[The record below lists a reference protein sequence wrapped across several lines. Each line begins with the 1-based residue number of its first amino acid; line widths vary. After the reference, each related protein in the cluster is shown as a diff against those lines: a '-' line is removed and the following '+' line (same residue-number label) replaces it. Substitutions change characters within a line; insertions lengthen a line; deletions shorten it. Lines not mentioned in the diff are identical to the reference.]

1 MTINDSYYDEII
13 DNLDRVSVESVDG
26 VSHLI
31 SDHSK
36 LRDIA
41 YNIRVS
47 RILNL
52 IKSEIFK
59 NNFNALPLDEQA
71 ELRLAINSFLDD
83 NIIDG
88 YISSQVSVLANRDV
102 KYITDGFEIECKL
115 FNKYW
120 DLIKSSGTV
129 SLLDRELERYN
140 DKMMSNVVL
149 YDKIIDRIDESEKI
163 VENGDKIISHFDLK
177 LLDNLTS
184 RIRKI
189 RFIRLI
195 RSEKFK
201 NNFIKL
207 SNDDQ
212 MYILKYVEKSMTL
225 GEYNNPISDKL
236 IKLLKELTGVS
247 IDYILG
253 IDQTAFDLID
263 VFDEC
268 IKLPDMVSKIYK
280 ENE

>member
-1 MTINDSYYDEII
+1 MTMENSYYDEIM
-13 DNLDRVSVESVDG
+13 DNLDRVSIESIDG
-26 VSHLI
+26 VSHLL

-36 LRDIA
+36 LRDIV
-41 YNIRVS
+41 YDIRVS
-47 RILNL
+47 RIFNL

-59 NNFNALPLDEQA
+59 NNFNALPIDEQA
-71 ELRLAINSFLDD
+71 ELRLAINNFLDD

-88 YISSQVSVLANRDV
+88 YIPSQVSVLANRDV

-129 SLLDRELERYN
+129 SLLDSELERYN
-140 DKMMSNVVL
+140 NKIMSSGV
-149 YDKIIDRIDESEKI
+149 YDKIIDRIDETEKI

-177 LLDNLTS
+177 LLDNIVS

-236 IKLLKELTGVS
+236 VKLLIELTGVD
-247 IDYILG
+247 IEYILAC
-253 IDQTAFDLID
+253 DQSVSDLFDIHD
-263 VFDEC
+263 KC
-268 IKLPDMVSKIYK
+268 TKLPDIVSK
-280 ENE
+280 

>member
-1 MTINDSYYDEII
+1 MTMEKSYYDEIM
-13 DNLDRVSVESVDG
+13 DNLDRVSVESIDG

-36 LRDIA
+36 LRDIV

-47 RILNL
+47 RIFNL

-59 NNFNALPLDEQA
+59 NNFNALPIEEQA
-71 ELRLAINSFLDD
+71 ELRSAINNFLDD

-88 YISSQVSVLANRDV
+88 YIPSQVSILANRDI

-129 SLLDRELERYN
+129 SLLDSELERYN
-140 DKMMSNVVL
+140 NKIMSSGV
-149 YDKIIDRIDESEKI
+149 YDKIIDRIDETEKI

-177 LLDNLTS
+177 LLDNIVS

-195 RSEKFK
+195 KSEKFK

-236 IKLLKELTGVS
+236 VKLLIKLTGVD
-247 IDYILG
+247 IEYILAC
-253 IDQTAFDLID
+253 DQSVSDLFDIHD
-263 VFDEC
+263 KC
-268 IKLPDMVSKIYK
+268 TKLPDTVSKINK